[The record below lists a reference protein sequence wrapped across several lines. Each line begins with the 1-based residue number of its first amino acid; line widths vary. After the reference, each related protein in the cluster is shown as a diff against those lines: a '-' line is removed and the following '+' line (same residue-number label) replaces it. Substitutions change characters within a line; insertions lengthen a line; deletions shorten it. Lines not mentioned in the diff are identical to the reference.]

1 MFLLKNAALAA
12 MLCASCVTSA
22 VAMGR
27 GQDANE
33 VPVINP
39 ETHQATEI
47 WRLSGYF
54 PTLGV
59 SAVQISPGWIM
70 SSKHAAPPAGTMFG
84 NGFGV
89 ARVEVCHTYPAANV
103 DLALCK
109 LQKKV
114 NTPVGFKFPLLVESP
129 IALANSRSVETLA
142 RDMGQFLAVGY
153 GAPNLGLPMF
163 AWTDLISMPLVDG
176 SPDVIGLRAP
186 APYADGGDSGSPL
199 FWFSSKTEKVGL
211 MGLHVMPGS
220 VGPFTSTNSSAVMQ
234 QNTLHFSMPLL
245 DWIASKV
252 AENGMDSVQVSSA
265 LNFHGNVVATPS
277 WIGRGS
283 LKFVSSTASAV
294 DLKWSA
300 PKSNAAD
307 VKKYLVYIIQD
318 GQTTRSGFVNSNVT
332 SYSAVGLTTGVD
344 SLACVSPSGT
354 GGFAPF
360 GTAQQIGS
368 GRADISWELD
378 YSCAKFRLEAAPS
391 VIQGLDIKIVDRDFG
406 ASGVWPSEV
415 ITWTRPASPAQP
427 VKIYYQLKSTV
438 DGETPTYKSIKDGEV
453 SKGPIRTVKGQKICV
468 SVTSYTGPAT
478 VGQTSE
484 QKCAVVN

>member
-59 SAVQISPGWIM
+59 SAVQVSPGWIM

-109 LQKKV
+109 LQKKI

-153 GAPNLGLPMF
+153 GAPNLGLPIF
-163 AWTDLISMPLVDG
+163 AWTDLISMPLVDA
-176 SPDVIGLRAP
+176 SPDVMGLRAP
-186 APYADGGDSGSPL
+186 SPYADDGDSGSPL

-211 MGLHVMPGS
+211 MGVRVTIGS
-220 VGPFTSTNSSAVMQ
+220 VGPFMRLREGEFGSNSAD
-234 QNTLHFSMPLL
+234 FSMPFLN
-245 DWIASKV
+245 WVASKV
-252 AENGMDSVQVSSA
+252 AEGGNDAVQVSSA
-265 LNFHGNVVATPS
+265 LNFHGQVMATPS
-277 WIGRGS
+277 WIGRGALQFGS
-283 LKFVSSTASAV
+283 NTATSI

-318 GQTTRSGFVNSNVT
+318 GQTTRSAFVNSNVT
-332 SYSAVGLTTGVD
+332 SYSAVGLKTSVD
-344 SLACVSPSGT
+344 SLACVSPNGA

-360 GTAQQIGS
+360 GAAQWIGF
-368 GRADISWELD
+368 GRADVSWELD
-378 YSCAKFRLEAAPS
+378 YSCAKFRLEPHAS
-391 VIQGLDIKIVDRDFG
+391 VIQGLDIKFENRNFG
-406 ASGVWPSEV
+406 ASGIWPSEV
-415 ITWTRPASPAQP
+415 ITWTRPVTPAQP
-427 VKIYYQLKSTV
+427 IKIYYQVKRTV
-438 DGETPTYKSIKDGEV
+438 DGGAPDYIFIRDGETA
-453 SKGPIRTVKGQKICV
+453 KGPIRFKGDKICV
-468 SVTSYTGPAT
+468 SVTSYTGLST

-484 QKCAVVN
+484 EKCAVVK

>member
-12 MLCASCVTSA
+12 MLCACCVTSA
-22 VAMGR
+22 FAMGR
-27 GQDANE
+27 GQNANE

-39 ETHQATEI
+39 DTHQATEI

-59 SAVQISPGWIM
+59 SAVQISPAWII
-70 SSKHAAPPAGTMFG
+70 SSKHAAPPTGTMFG

-89 ARVEVCHTYPAANV
+89 ARVEFCHVYNQESHP
-103 DLALCK
+103 DIALCK
-109 LQKKV
+109 LQKKIS
-114 NTPVGFKFPLLVESP
+114 TPSNFKFPMLVQAPDE
-129 IALANSRSVETLA
+129 LANSRSLETLA

-153 GAPNLGLPMF
+153 GGPQPGSPMF
-163 AWTDLISMPLVDG
+163 AWTDLISMPLVDA
-176 SPDVIGLRAP
+176 SPDLLGLRTA
-186 APYADGGDSGSPL
+186 APYVGVGDSGSPL
-199 FWFSSKTEKVGL
+199 FWFSPKTEKIGL
-211 MGLHVMPGS
+211 IGVRMNPGS
-220 VGPFTSTNSSAVMQ
+220 VGPFGLTAIGGFSYNFTKFSPSILSWISSKIGEYG
-234 QNTLHFSMPLL
+234 
-245 DWIASKV
+245 DDGI
-252 AENGMDSVQVSSA
+252 EVSSA
-265 LNFHGNVVATPS
+265 LDFHGQVRATPS
-277 WIGRGS
+277 WIGRGA
-283 LKFVSSTASAV
+283 LDLVASTATSLDV
-294 DLKWSA
+294 KWSA

-307 VKKYLVYIIQD
+307 VKKYFVYIIQGD
-318 GQTTRSGFVNSNVT
+318 KTTRSGFVNSNVLT
-332 SYSAVGLTTGVD
+332 YSAVGLRTGVE
-344 SLACVSPSGT
+344 SLACVTPSGT

-360 GTAQQIGS
+360 GAAQKVGT
-368 GRADISWELD
+368 DLFDVSWELA
-378 YSCAKFRLEAAPS
+378 YSCTGFRLDPAPS
-391 VIQGLDIKIVDRDFG
+391 AVQGLDIKIVNRDFG